1 MHLQQGFVELNIL
14 PNFGFEKVFLTRTSK
29 NTPKATSRLHWEK
42 FLFALSPRIFF
53 RFQFGSLHPGVIPVW
68 IPASWSPKN
77 QLQHAGIA
85 PVHIFKTE
93 GARIY
98 FRFNDKSQWNPRIS
112 HHFGSKSTNSLS
124 NPNFIAYSEPPWCPL
139 PLTTLSLMQDMENEA
154 AGIQK
159 CVQFEHTGGRR
170 WPLNC
175 SSAAKS

>member
-1 MHLQQGFVELNIL
+1 MESGNRSYHTPWNQKKADPKIRDL
-14 PNFGFEKVFLTRTSK
+14 PEDLIPKTS
-29 NTPKATSRLHWEK
+29 SR
-42 FLFALSPRIFF
+42 SRIS
-53 RFQFGSLHPGVIPVW
+53 RPIHR
-68 IPASWSPKN
+68 SPKN

-124 NPNFIAYSEPPWCPL
+124 NPNIIAYSEPPWCPL
-139 PLTTLSLMQDMENEA
+139 PLTTLSFMQDMKNEA

-170 WPLNC
+170 WHLNC